1 LNKTDMQTV
10 QDLFDDIVVATG
22 SKAAAVDAVRD
33 AFLDLDLPENLPLAS
48 RSGGDFDVWTPEV
61 PGRVARHLFPAIV
74 AEVGLDSLVNR
85 LEAVR
90 DSSTGASPWY
100 LPRLRSA
107 CSLACKIEPTVTV
120 MQELVKRIREIL
132 PGDARVRLPVYKH
145 IKDALESVAGAGE
158 ALDNK
163 EKIDEDMRAAVTE
176 HYENEG
182 IQPSNESAWE
192 ADRLHPSHGR
202 HMLQTIEAML
212 KKVQTIKDAR
222 KLLAELDA
230 DIKLLEAIDPLKTK
244 DFTEAEKQVLQSMGG
259 RRAGGAFG
267 GLRRYS
273 DARADVVTHAN
284 MDRLVK
290 AVLTGD
296 ARIVALLDAL
306 RVDLTAAQK
315 MQVANAYLACKGS
328 HCGASLEDVVRKQ
341 VGDEAADKVRA
352 SGLI

>member
-1 LNKTDMQTV
+1 MNKTDMQTV

-120 MQELVKRIREIL
+120 MQELVKQIRQIL
-132 PGDARVRLPVYKH
+132 PGKDARRRLPVYKH
-145 IKDALESVAGAGE
+145 IKE
-158 ALDNK
+158 ALSAFF
-163 EKIDEDMRAAVTE
+163 EDQRDGHVKMAQMI
-176 HYENEG
+176 EG
-182 IQPSNESAWE
+182 IVEKANAEKF
-192 ADRLHPSHGR
+192 ADSGSGRLSDDDVQAIIR
-202 HMLQTIEAML
+202 DIERIF
-212 KKVQTIKDAR
+212 KKVKSIQDAQ
-222 KLLAELDA
+222 KVLD
-230 DIKLLEAIDPLKTK
+230 DLIRDVNLLETEETALSADELKRRNS
-244 DFTEAEKQVLQSMGG
+244 LGG

>member
-1 LNKTDMQTV
+1 MQTV
-10 QDLFDDIVVATG
+10 QDLFDDIVVAKG

-145 IKDALESVAGAGE
+145 IKNALESVTKDDDDGDLDGKVKINE
-158 ALDNK
+158 A
-163 EKIDEDMRAAVTE
+163 MRQSVTD

-182 IQPSNESAWE
+182 IQPSDEESAWK

-222 KLLAELDA
+222 KLLTELDA